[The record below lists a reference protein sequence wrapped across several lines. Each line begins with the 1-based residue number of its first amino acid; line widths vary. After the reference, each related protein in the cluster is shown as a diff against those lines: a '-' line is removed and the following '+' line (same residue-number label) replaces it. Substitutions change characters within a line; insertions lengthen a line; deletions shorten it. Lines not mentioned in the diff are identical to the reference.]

1 MQATLTAPQ
10 KQDAVFVVVDAV
22 AVAVSAFAAGCD
34 GAGTAV
40 SAYAAGCG
48 GVDTDVAGFG
58 ATGSGELA
66 AHPIEMMGMC
76 RFS

>member
-10 KQDAVFVVVDAV
+10 KQDAVFVVVNAV
-22 AVAVSAFAAGCD
+22 AVVVSAFAAGC
-34 GAGTAV
+34 GGVGTAV
-40 SAYAAGCG
+40 SACAVGYV
-48 GVDTDVAGFG
+48 GVGTDVAGFG